1 VGPLLSGSLDSRF
14 APDASPTGVGSGGV
28 ITAGVAGS
36 PLDGSNF
43 AGLFSSGGFWV
54 VVLVIVGAAWFVD
67 SRRDRD

>member
-1 VGPLLSGSLDSRF
+1 
-14 APDASPTGVGSGGV
+14 V